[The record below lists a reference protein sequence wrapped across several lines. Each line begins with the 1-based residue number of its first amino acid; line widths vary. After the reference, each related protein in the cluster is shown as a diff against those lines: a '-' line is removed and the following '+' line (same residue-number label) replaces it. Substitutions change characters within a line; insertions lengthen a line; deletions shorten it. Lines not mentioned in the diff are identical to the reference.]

1 MKILLINTPRSP
13 ENKILQFAPEAAR
26 PFIHRRLIGPPLGLM
41 TIAAAVKDHDVLLFD
56 TKGEFDLKPGPPT
69 LAQLVKKLLNE
80 FQPDIIGSTAITS
93 ELYYAFEIFTEA
105 KKIKPEIVSVLGGLH
120 PTLLPYDCYH
130 PSVDV
135 VCPGQSPHIFRD
147 LVHAI
152 EQKSS
157 LEAVPGILL
166 NRGTKLERTTGKPLL
181 RDITNADYLMPDRE
195 PLKKWIN
202 TYKVGSSP
210 DPSTYVYTS
219 LGCPYKCTFCS
230 IWPQFK
236 GKYYQRTIE
245 SLITELHSISDYP
258 VVRFADANT
267 VVDIDFMNELF
278 DRILAEGIRKTFVMD
293 IRADVASQHPQII
306 EKMAKGGLKVVI
318 CGFESYRDEEL
329 KKYRKESPA
338 SDISKAISVF
348 HDNDI
353 MIRGNYVI
361 PNDYSEDDFKAL
373 EEYSANNPVVYAGYT
388 ILTPM
393 PGTVFYSQ
401 VKHQIVDHDYRKYNF
416 FNSVMRTT
424 LSYEKFHE
432 RVGSLWLIK
441 KGVDVI

>member
-13 ENKILQFAPEAAR
+13 ENKILQYAPEAAR
-26 PFIHRRLIGPPLGLM
+26 PFIHRKLIGPPLGLM

-56 TKGEFDLKPGPPT
+56 TKGEFDLKPGHPS
-69 LAQLVKKLLNE
+69 LEQLVKKLVDE
-80 FQPDIIGSTAITS
+80 FRPDIIGSTAITS
-93 ELYYAFEIFTEA
+93 ELYYAFEIFSEA
-105 KKIKPEIVSVLGGLH
+105 KRIKPDIVSVLGGLH
-120 PTLLPYDCYH
+120 TTLLPFDCFH

-147 LVHAI
+147 VVHVL
-152 EQKSS
+152 ESRTS
-157 LEAVPGILL
+157 LESVPGILL
-166 NRGTKLERTTGKPLL
+166 NHGKELKRTAG
-181 RDITNADYLMPDRE
+181 ITRPWDMANADYLMPDRD

-202 TYKVGSSP
+202 TYKVGDSP
-210 DPSTYVYTS
+210 DPSTYLFTS

-245 SLITELHSISDYP
+245 SLITELQSIPDYP

-267 VVDIDFMNELF
+267 VVDLDFMNGLF
-278 DRILAEGIRKTFVMD
+278 DRIMEEGIRKTFIMD
-293 IRADVASQHPQII
+293 IRADVASQHPAII
-306 EKMAKGGLKVVI
+306 QKMARGGLKVVI
-318 CGFESYRDEEL
+318 CGFESYRDKEL
-329 KKYRKESPA
+329 KRYRKESPA
-338 SDISKAISVF
+338 SDIAKAISIL
-348 HDNDI
+348 HENDI

-373 EEYSANNPVVYAGYT
+373 EEYSAKNPVVYAGYT

-393 PGTVFYSQ
+393 PGTVFYNQ
-401 VKHQIVDHDYRKYNF
+401 VKHGIVDHDYRRYNF
-416 FNSVMRTT
+416 FNSVMRTK
-424 LSYEKFHE
+424 LSHEKFHE

-441 KGVDVI
+441 KGKDVI

>member
-13 ENKILQFAPEAAR
+13 ENRILEFAPEAAK
-26 PFIHRRLIGPPLGLM
+26 PFIHKKLIGPPLGLM
-41 TIAAAVKDHDVLLFD
+41 TIAAVVKDHDVLLFD
-56 TKGEFDLKPGPPT
+56 TKGEFDLTPDPPS
-69 LAQLVKKLLNE
+69 LAGLVKRLVHE
-80 FQPDIIGSTAITS
+80 FKPDIVGSTAITS
-93 ELYYAFEIFTEA
+93 ELYYALEIFTEA
-105 KKIKPEIVSVLGGLH
+105 KKANPRIISVLGGLH
-120 PTLLPYDCYH
+120 PTLLPYDCFH

-135 VCPGQSPHIFRD
+135 VCQGQCPHIFRD
-147 LVHAI
+147 VVQAL
-152 EQKSS
+152 ERKSS
-157 LEAVPGILL
+157 LETVPGILL
-166 NRGTKLERTTGKPLL
+166 NNGSGLIRTEGKP
-181 RDITNADYLMPDRE
+181 RSWDAANADYLLPDRA

-202 TYKVGSSP
+202 AYKVGGSP
-210 DPSTYVYTS
+210 DPSTYIFTS

-245 SLITELHSISDYP
+245 SLIAELHSIPDYP

-267 VVDIDFMNELF
+267 VVDLGFMNALF
-278 DRILAEGIRKTFVMD
+278 DRILEEGIRKTIIMD
-293 IRADVASQHPQII
+293 IRADVAAMHPGII
-306 EKMAKGGLKVVI
+306 SKMARGGLKVVI
-318 CGFESYRDEEL
+318 CGFESYRDEDL
-329 KKYRKESPA
+329 KKYRKASPA
-338 SDISKAISVF
+338 SDIAKAIKVF

-373 EEYSANNPVVYAGYT
+373 EEYSAGNPVVYAGYT

-401 VKHQIVDHDYRKYNF
+401 VKKQITDHDYLKYNF

-441 KGVDVI
+441 SGKDVI